1 VRNEVR
7 KANAGEPNL
16 MIRPNFQVGIDQ
28 ELRKQALSRRKTP
41 EYFLSKGD
49 IGKNPVSRP

>member
-1 VRNEVR
+1 
-7 KANAGEPNL
+7 